1 MPAGQEG
8 KPLKGVRVEGRRQP
22 AGIRDKGFQTE
33 GTAEQRPRGRTPAV
47 GLTRV
52 AAAAAWDTGAEAGE
66 EMKLEGEKGPVDGY
80 VEE

>member
-1 MPAGQEG
+1 M
-8 KPLKGVRVEGRRQP
+8 
-22 AGIRDKGFQTE
+22 
-33 GTAEQRPRGRTPAV
+33 